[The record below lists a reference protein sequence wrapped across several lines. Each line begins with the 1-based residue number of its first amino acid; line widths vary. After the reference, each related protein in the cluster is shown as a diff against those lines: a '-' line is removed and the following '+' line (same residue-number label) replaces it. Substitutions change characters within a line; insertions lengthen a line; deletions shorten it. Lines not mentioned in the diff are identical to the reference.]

1 MRRRFWIEAVLAGV
15 SAFLLLLTLV
25 SRDWIE
31 ASFHVD
37 PDAGN
42 GSLEWLI
49 VAGLL
54 ATTVTFALLAR
65 AEQTRPARAG

>member
-1 MRRRFWIEAVLAGV
+1 MRRRFWIESALAATSV
-15 SAFLLLLTLV
+15 FLLLLTLV
-25 SRDWIE
+25 NREWIE

-37 PDAGN
+37 PDAGS

-54 ATTVTFALLAR
+54 ATTVTFALVAR
-65 AEQTRPARAG
+65 AERTRPASAS

>member
-1 MRRRFWIEAVLAGV
+1 MRRRFWIESGLACT

-25 SRDWIE
+25 NREWIE

-37 PDAGN
+37 PDAGS
-42 GSLEWLI
+42 GSLESLI

-54 ATTVTFALLAR
+54 ATTVAFGLAAH
-65 AEQTRPARAG
+65 AERTRPADAR

>member
-1 MRRRFWIEAVLAGV
+1 MTRRFWIESGLAATT
-15 SAFLLLLTLV
+15 AFLLLLTLV
-25 SRDWIE
+25 NREWIE

-37 PDAGN
+37 PDAGR

-54 ATTVTFALLAR
+54 ATTVTFGAVAH
-65 AEQTRPARAG
+65 AERTRPAGGS